1 MSNPNSQQVQSPVQH
16 QSQARLSSDVIES
29 LAKEFEAGQIPATET
44 KVEEPAPVPEQ
55 AVAQAVA
62 QPEAVPEPVQAEP
75 VVTKPA
81 PLEKSFEK
89 LAQEKA
95 AFRAEQE
102 RIKPYMEA
110 LQQFDP
116 LTLRALTQA
125 VNSGDSSKVL
135 QALNM
140 QSTAQNVPES
150 DVSRPEIPELA
161 EIKEEL
167 SELRKFRA
175 EQAENKLVSEI
186 REATKDHK
194 LISARGAHKMVLQYI
209 LDFKNRTGS
218 PPGDTLSESYAL
230 AADAVEGYLKQEAES
245 WRKVLTP
252 EAPMVESPQVS
263 QSQAAA
269 PQPTSKTL
277 SSAATSAPPLT
288 VTTSKPKTAEEYQA
302 LALEDAKKLFGW

>member
-1 MSNPNSQQVQSPVQH
+1 MSNPNSQQAQSPVQH

-44 KVEEPAPVPEQ
+44 KVEEPAPVAAAPQQ
-55 AVAQAVA
+55 AEN
-62 QPEAVPEPVQAEP
+62 PPEPVQADP
-75 VVTKPA
+75 VVSKPA

-102 RIKPYMEA
+102 RMKPYVEA
-110 LQQFDP
+110 LQKFDP

-125 VNSGDSSKVL
+125 MESGDANQVL
-135 QALNM
+135 KALKLDPPA
-140 QSTAQNVPES
+140 AQNLNETE
-150 DVSRPEIPELA
+150 VSRTEIPELA
-161 EIKEEL
+161 EIREEL

-186 REATKDHK
+186 KEATKDYK
-194 LISARGAHKMVLQYI
+194 LITARGAHKMVLQYI
-209 LDFKNRTGS
+209 LDFKNQTGS
-218 PPGDTLSESYAL
+218 PPGDTLAESYAL
-230 AADAVEGYLKQEAES
+230 AAEAVEGRLRQEAES

-252 EAPMVESPQVS
+252 EEPMVESPQVS

-302 LALEDAKKLFGW
+302 LALEEAKKLFGW